1 VLDSDQGTQLELK
14 QIGKEKEDREEKEE
28 EEKKNNHQ

>member
-1 VLDSDQGTQLELK
+1 VLDSDQRTQLELK